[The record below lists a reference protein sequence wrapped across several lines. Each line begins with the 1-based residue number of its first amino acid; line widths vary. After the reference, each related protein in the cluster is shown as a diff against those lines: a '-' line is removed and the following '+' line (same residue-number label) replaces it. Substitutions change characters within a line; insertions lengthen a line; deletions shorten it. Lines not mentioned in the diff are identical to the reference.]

1 MRGLLSFIVQ
11 LAATL
16 TLADIVALA
25 AVPVKKTAA
34 PPPAIT
40 SWAEPTPAN
49 IEFFEREVRPILATA
64 CYSCHSERA
73 KKSKGDLVLDTWE
86 GVSRGGASGP
96 VILPGQPDKSPLITA
111 ARWIDPN
118 FKMPPKEKLTDQTLI
133 VIERWVKMGAPYPR
147 ANGLVNA
154 PSGSNTQG
162 SSAADLSSAKS
173 KWQFQPVKE
182 APAPKPN
189 SALYEAFSSHPI
201 DRLLTQKWEAKG
213 LLPPPL
219 ADKRTLLRRA
229 TFDLTGLPP
238 TAQEMQDFLDD
249 QTPDAFTKVINRL
262 LASPG
267 YGERWGRHWMD
278 VVRYADTAGDGGDF
292 PIPEARLYR
301 DYIIHA
307 FNTDKPYPRFLREQI
322 AGDLLPFKSDE
333 ERKLN
338 LVATGYL
345 AMSRRFGAVPDIFL
359 TMDDTID
366 NLGRGLL
373 GLTIS
378 CARCHNHKFDPIS
391 MHDYYGLFAFFSS
404 IVYPSPGSELSKRQ
418 KDFVPIF
425 PKAVADK
432 IMAPYMP
439 KLTEFDDRQAALNK
453 IKEAFRTTPG
463 SPEFKKVLKDISA
476 LEKERMQYEETL
488 PKLNYAYA
496 VSEGSAHDE
505 QIRIRGEPYNLG
517 EPVARHFPAL
527 LGGQTLTP
535 EQAKTSGRVA
545 LADWIVDPKNP
556 LTLRVF
562 VNRVWGWH
570 FGRPLLETPNDW
582 GKQSKPTVF
591 PDLIDYLV
599 TTLVRSGYSL
609 KALHRFI
616 MVSKAYQMSA
626 EETQPNADKDGA
638 NVLLWH
644 FQRQRHDGES
654 IRDAI
659 LSVSGDLDLKPPVSH
674 PFPPKEKWDFTQHEP
689 FSAVYDTP
697 HRSVYQMQQRI
708 KKHPFFELFD
718 GADTNACTGMRAA
731 STTPLQSLFL
741 MNNSWVRE
749 QSFKTADRILQ
760 VSGTPEKRI
769 PAAYLLALNRK
780 PTDEETAEANDFLKR
795 FSEKLKSPQ
804 RESTPEQQTTKTA
817 TDDLSALQGN
827 WICVMEEAQG
837 QALSE
842 DKLAKMDKR
851 MNVEKDFMSI
861 KRVWEGKLGAY
872 EGTFKLNSA
881 ASPKTF
887 DLSGSGPGGKQIELK
902 GIYELNGN
910 EVKLIYAL
918 NGGKRPSEFK
928 TTKGPPCVY
937 VQFKRDTQSSAN
949 FSTKISAEPTPSP
962 VAQSNNPPK
971 NAKPQKPGPGGK
983 RSPVDLQNAGAASA
997 PSSPPKSLNEA
1008 EASKAA
1014 LAAFVRTL
1022 FASNEFLFIE

>member
-1 MRGLLSFIVQ
+1 MRGIRLFLIH
-11 LAATL
+11 LAVTL
-16 TLADIVALA
+16 TLADRVCLA
-25 AVPVKKTAA
+25 AVPPKKAA
-34 PPPAIT
+34 STPPAT
-40 SWAEPTPAN
+40 TTWAEPTPAN

-86 GVSRGGASGP
+86 GVSRGGSSGP
-96 VILPGQPDKSPLITA
+96 VIIPGQPDKSPLITG

-147 ANGLVNA
+147 TAGVVSA
-154 PSGSNTQG
+154 PSNSGPQG

-173 KWQFQPVKE
+173 KWQFQPVKD
-182 APAPKPN
+182 APSPKPN
-189 SALYEAFSSHPI
+189 SAVYEAFSSHPI
-201 DRLLTQKWEAKG
+201 DRLLAQKWEANG

-238 TAQEMQDFLDD
+238 SAQEMQDFLEDKA
-249 QTPDAFTKVINRL
+249 PDAFTKVINRL
-262 LASPG
+262 LAAPG

-278 VVRYADTAGDGGDF
+278 VVRYADTAGDGGDY

-307 FNTDKPYPRFLREQI
+307 FNTDKPYPRFIREQI

-359 TMDDTID
+359 TMDDTVD

-391 MHDYYGLFAFFSS
+391 MQDYYGLFAFFSS

-432 IMAPYMP
+432 IMAPYLP
-439 KLTEFDDRQAALNK
+439 KLTEFDERQEALKK
-453 IKEAFRTTPG
+453 IKENFRTTPG

-476 LEKERMQYEETL
+476 LEKERMEYEETL

-570 FGRPLLETPNDW
+570 FGRPLMETPNDW

-591 PDLIDYLV
+591 PELIDYLV

-626 EETQPNADKDGA
+626 EEARPNADRDGA
-638 NVLLWH
+638 NVFLWH
-644 FQRQRHDGES
+644 FLRQRHDGES

-659 LSVSGDLDLKPPVSH
+659 LSVSGDLELKPPVNH

-741 MNNSWVRE
+741 MNNSWVRD

-769 PAAYLLALNRK
+769 PAAYLLALNRR

-795 FSEKLKSPQ
+795 FSEKLKLPQ
-804 RESTPEQQTTKTA
+804 RDGAHGQQATKTA
-817 TDDLSALQGN
+817 TDDLTGLQGD

-837 QALSE
+837 QILSE
-842 DKLAKMDKR
+842 DKLSKMDKR
-851 MNVEKDFMSI
+851 MNVDKDLMSI
-861 KRVWEGKLGAY
+861 KRTSGGKFGAY
-872 EGTFKLNSA
+872 EGKFKLDSA

-887 DLSGSGPGGKQIELK
+887 DFSGTAPDGKQVELK
-902 GIYELNGN
+902 GIYEFGGDDL
-910 EVKLIYAL
+910 KLIYAI
-918 NGGKRPSEFK
+918 NGGRRPTEFK

-937 VQFKRDTQSSAN
+937 VQFKRDANAPANSA
-949 FSTKISAEPTPSP
+949 TKIPAESTPST
-962 VAQSNNPPK
+962 VAKINKPPK
-971 NAKPQKPGPGGK
+971 NNKPQKPISGGK
-983 RSPVDLQNAGAASA
+983 RPQLDSSNVEADS
-997 PSSPPKSLNEA
+997 PSSPSKSLNDA